1 MSARV
6 LVIAAHPDD
15 EVLGA
20 GGTLARHVRA
30 GEEVVVL
37 ILGEGVTSRFPTR
50 EEAPAAD
57 LDRLRADARR
67 ANARLGVKDVRFGG
81 LPDNRFDG
89 LELLDVVAVVEK
101 VIQEVAPE
109 VLYTHH
115 PGDLNVDHQI
125 TFRAVLTATRPLPG
139 AAVREVC
146 CFEVPSSTEWSF
158 ARVGPA
164 FVPNLF
170 VDITETLD
178 QKVAALE
185 CYTGEVRPAPHP
197 RSPEVLRAA
206 AVRWGSVVGRS
217 AAEPF
222 EIVRS
227 LR

>member
-1 MSARV
+1 MSQV
-6 LVIAAHPDD
+6 LVVAAHPDD

-20 GGTLARHVRA
+20 GGAMARHARA

-37 ILGEGVTSRFPTR
+37 IMGEGVTSRFPQR
-50 EEAPAAD
+50 AAAPAG
-57 LDRLRADARR
+57 LIERLRADARR
-67 ANARLGVKDVRFGG
+67 AGDRLGVRELRFAG
-81 LPDNRFDG
+81 LPDNRFDS
-89 LELLDVVAVVEK
+89 LDLLDVVMVVEK
-101 VIQEVAPE
+101 SIREIAPA
-109 VLYTHH
+109 VVYTHH
-115 PGDLNVDHQI
+115 AGDLNVDHQI

-139 AAVREVC
+139 APVREVC
-146 CFEVPSSTEWSF
+146 CFEVPSSTEWGF

-170 VDITETLD
+170 VDITDTLD

-185 CYTGEVRPAPHP
+185 CYTAELRPAPHP

-206 AVRWGSVVGRS
+206 AIRWGSVIGRP

>member
-1 MSARV
+1 MSRV
-6 LVIAAHPDD
+6 LVVAAHPDD

-20 GGTLARHVRA
+20 GGAVARHARA
-30 GEEVVVL
+30 GSEVVVL
-37 ILGEGVTSRFPTR
+37 IMGEGVTSRFQQR
-50 EEAPAAD
+50 EAAPAD
-57 LDRLRADARR
+57 LVERLRADARR
-67 ANARLGVKDVRFGG
+67 AGDRLGVRELRFAG
-81 LPDNRFDG
+81 LPDNRFDS
-89 LELLDVVAVVEK
+89 LDLLDVVMVVEK
-101 VIQEVAPE
+101 AIREIAPE
-109 VLYTHH
+109 VVYTHH
-115 PGDLNVDHQI
+115 GGDLNVDHQI

-139 AAVREVC
+139 APVSEVC

-170 VDITETLD
+170 VDITDTLD

-185 CYTGEVRPAPHP
+185 CYTTEVRMAPHP

-206 AVRWGSVVGRS
+206 ATRWGSVIGRP